1 MSEVVALKTQ
11 TALEPIDAGGL
22 AALAAKG
29 KSNPQSVVT
38 LKAKTV
44 CESKFRNLTYVRNLE
59 AHVITTP
66 HLLGDDTARTRPK
79 PSSPR
84 SAPACRSACT
94 PTRWRAASPS
104 PGSNSN

>member
-11 TALEPIDAGGL
+11 AVLEPISSEGL
-22 AALAAKG
+22 AALAVKG

-59 AHVITTP
+59 AHVIDEPP
-66 HLLGDDTARTRPK
+66 HLLGDDTAPERQPTAPEHHRTVFVP
-79 PSSPR
+79 P
-84 SAPACRSACT
+84 SAP
-94 PTRWRAASPS
+94 RAPALRL
-104 PGSNSN
+104 